1 MRKESILLIAGLI
14 TLTGCSQ
21 NVNENISNDN
31 GNTSDEV
38 IITEEV
44 ATTINTTAAPTTT
57 VAETSGDVSYS
68 QQDSVED
75 YQKAYAEFLNSIEHN
90 YSANIIHINED
101 DVPELS
107 VQMDTENAYLYGFDD
122 NGVYEIGVINVDS
135 NTIDFLYRPNHSMF
149 SCHRGSVMLGDR
161 HKLVYIIGEE
171 NGRLTLADEVHI
183 VPDERTVECDGNH
196 INASDDTAKY
206 DIYNYEY
213 GESWKKTDDSTYV
226 TDGMI
231 QYWLNN

>member
-90 YSANIIHINED
+90 YSANII
-101 DVPELS
+101 
-107 VQMDTENAYLYGFDD
+107 Q
-122 NGVYEIGVINVDS
+122 
-135 NTIDFLYRPNHSMF
+135 FLIRNSIF
-149 SCHRGSVMLGDR
+149 
-161 HKLVYIIGEE
+161 
-171 NGRLTLADEVHI
+171 RLI
-183 VPDERTVECDGNH
+183 F
-196 INASDDTAKY
+196 Y
-206 DIYNYEY
+206 
-213 GESWKKTDDSTYV
+213 KK
-226 TDGMI
+226 
-231 QYWLNN
+231 

>member
-1 MRKESILLIAGLI
+1 MKKESILLTAGLL

-21 NVNENISNDN
+21 TVNENNSNNN

-38 IITEEV
+38 VITKE
-44 ATTINTTAAPTTT
+44 ATTTVNTTTAPTTIVT
-57 VAETSGDVSYS
+57 ETNGDISYS
-68 QQDSVED
+68 QQDPVED

-90 YSANIIHINED
+90 YSANMIHINED
-101 DVPELS
+101 TVPELS

-135 NTIDFLYRPNHSMF
+135 NTIDFLYRPYLSMF

-161 HKLVYIIGEE
+161 HKIVYTIDEE
-171 NGRLTLADEVHI
+171 NGRLKLTDEVHI
-183 VPDERTVECDGNH
+183 VPDGRTVECDGKH
-196 INASDDTAKY
+196 INASDNTAEY

-213 GESWKKTDDSTYV
+213 GESWKSPDDSTCV

>member
-44 ATTINTTAAPTTT
+44 ATTINTTAAPTTI
-57 VAETSGDVSYS
+57 VAETNGDISYS

-90 YSANIIHINED
+90 YSANMIHINED
-101 DVPELS
+101 TVPELS

-135 NTIDFLYRPNHSMF
+135 NTIDFLYRPYLSMF

-161 HKLVYIIGEE
+161 HKIVYIIGEE

-183 VPDERTVECDGNH
+183 VLDARTVECDGNH

-213 GESWKKTDDSTYV
+213 GESWKSPDDSTCV

>member
-21 NVNENISNDN
+21 TVNENISNDN

-57 VAETSGDVSYS
+57 VAETNGDISYS

-75 YQKAYAEFLNSIEHN
+75 YQKAYAEFLNSIEYN
-90 YSANIIHINED
+90 YSANILHINED
-101 DVPELS
+101 DVPELA

-122 NGVYEIGVINVDS
+122 NGVYEIGMIDVDS
-135 NTIDFLYRPNHSMF
+135 NTIDFLYRPYLSMF

-161 HKLVYIIGEE
+161 HKIVYTIDEE
-171 NGRLTLADEVHI
+171 NGRLKLTDEVHI
-183 VPDERTVECDGNH
+183 VPDGRNVECEGNH
-196 INASDDTAKY
+196 INASDNTAEY

-213 GESWKKTDDSTYV
+213 GQSWKSPDDSTCV
-226 TDGMI
+226 TESMI